1 MKIVAIEP
9 LGVEENL
16 LRSIAK
22 QRLKEEHELVI
33 YKDRASSSEELIARG
48 IGAEAIIVANQPL
61 PAEVIASLPSLKM
74 LSVAFTGVDHIP
86 LPACREQGITV
97 SNCAGYSTAAVA
109 DLVFGLLLSLYRRI
123 PACNEAVRK
132 EGTKDGLVG
141 FELEGKK
148 FGVVG
153 AGAIGMRVAQI
164 AAAFGCEVYAYSRTQ
179 KELTGVKFVSLDELL
194 CSCDIISLHTP
205 LNEQTRG
212 LIGKAQLSQMKMNA
226 VLINTAR
233 GPIVDSEALA
243 EALREGRIAGAGID
257 VFEAEP
263 PIAANHPLLQAPN
276 LLATPHVAFATKE
289 ALVKRA
295 HIAFE
300 NIAAYLRGQPQ
311 NLV

>member
-86 LPACREQGITV
+86 LPACREQGHYRLQLRRILYRRRGG
-97 SNCAGYSTAAVA
+97 SCLWLAP
-109 DLVFGLLLSLYRRI
+109 LLYRRI

-141 FELEGKK
+141 FEVEGKK

-233 GPIVDSEALA
+233 GPSW
-243 EALREGRIAGAGID
+243 IARRW
-257 VFEAEP
+257 P
-263 PIAANHPLLQAPN
+263 
-276 LLATPHVAFATKE
+276 
-289 ALVKRA
+289 R
-295 HIAFE
+295 
-300 NIAAYLRGQPQ
+300 R
-311 NLV
+311 